1 MRVLTLAISTL
12 YSFLTAFFS
21 QSGLMRV
28 LTLAIS
34 TLYSFLTAFLIIGLF
49 ALLST
54 MNTRVLK
61 SSIFFM
67 ADSVV
72 RGYLIKRYWS
82 SLLVLFTLL
91 RGYFGFLLSL
101 SVLGRLKWTDVLIFR
116 LFLSCFPRTT
126 VFFAL
131 KALAFTTPESAF
143 TGTGA
148 FFSSFAGTALAAGFL
163 AFGLCLW
170 LLQHLN
176 LLSLVQVLSS
186 LPLQEQL

>member
-34 TLYSFLTAFLIIGLF
+34 TLYSFLTAFLIMGLL

-54 MNTRVLK
+54 MNTRGLK

-91 RGYFGFLLSL
+91 RGYFGFLFSL

-131 KALAFTTPESAF
+131 KALSLAFTTPESAL

-163 AFGLCLW
+163 AFGPMLMSCF
-170 LLQHLN
+170 
-176 LLSLVQVLSS
+176 
-186 LPLQEQL
+186 P